1 MKPHHLA
8 TAAAGAWGF
17 AALAY
22 ALLETQ
28 PDHRSTLTVVFNAAV
43 VIAGA
48 LGIAVLISINNRFID
63 LGLMGKAGIA
73 LVGIGVAISA
83 VTWGAVNVYL
93 LIQGTGYLLF
103 GIKLIRTHS
112 APILSTVIVSGAF
125 FTAPIA
131 FLIANAAQIGT
142 VNEYGDRDAAFAL
155 GFAVGATFMAMGL
168 IGWAHWLQHETNNQP
183 RRHCGVTQIHA

>member
-1 MKPHHLA
+1 MKPQYL
-8 TAAAGAWGF
+8 TIAAAGAWGF

-22 ALLETQ
+22 VLLETL
-28 PDHRSTLTVVFNAAV
+28 PDQGSVLTLVFNAAV
-43 VIAGA
+43 AIAGS
-48 LGIAVLISINNRFID
+48 LGIAVLISVNQHVND
-63 LGLMGKAGIA
+63 LGPMGMTGIA

-93 LIQGTGYLLF
+93 LIQGIGYLLF

-112 APILSTVIVSGAF
+112 APTLSTVIVSGAF

-142 VNEYGDRDAAFAL
+142 LNEYGDRDAAFAL
-155 GFAVGATFMAMGL
+155 GFAVAATFMAIGL
-168 IGWAHWLQHETNNQP
+168 IGWAQWLQHEASQAPTVQTSITGP
-183 RRHCGVTQIHA
+183 

>member
-1 MKPHHLA
+1 MQPQY
-8 TAAAGAWGF
+8 TTIAAAGAWGF

-22 ALLETQ
+22 VLLETL
-28 PDHRSTLTVVFNAAV
+28 PDQRSTLTLVFNAFV
-43 VIAGA
+43 VIAGV
-48 LGIAVLISINNRFID
+48 LGIVVLVSINNGFEG

-93 LIQGTGYLLF
+93 LIQGTGYLLY
-103 GIKLIRTHS
+103 GITLIRTHS
-112 APILSTVIVSGAF
+112 APRLSTSIVSGAF

-131 FLIANAAQIGT
+131 FLIANAAHIGT

-155 GFAVGATFMAMGL
+155 GFAVGATFMAIGL
-168 IGWAHWLQHETNNQP
+168 IGWAQWLRRETGNPTTSQ
-183 RRHCGVTQIHA
+183 GAVVV